1 MSKDELHYDNTHITF
16 LEKLWG
22 DGFMSPGGK
31 QEIKKL
37 LKGLNLKK
45 QKILDIGCGSG
56 GITVSLIDDY
66 GAQKVI
72 GVDVEKD
79 VVKVAR
85 DRVSKNGLKDK
96 IDILLIDKS
105 SLPFNKDTFDMVFSK
120 DSFVHIPDKERI
132 FTQVFKVLK
141 PGGVF
146 VFSDWLISHDHKPSK
161 EMEYYL
167 KLEDLGF
174 GMASPLVYSKALK
187 KSGFV
192 AIKKNNRNKWYKDE
206 ARRELEILSGP
217 SRKSYEDI
225 TSKGFIENQINTWK
239 AMIKVLD
246 TGEHCPHH
254 FSAQKPLNKF

>member
-85 DRVSKNGLKDK
+85 DRVSKNGLEDK

-105 SLPFNKDTFDMVFSK
+105 RLPFDN
-120 DSFVHIPDKERI
+120 DSFDIVLHFFLLFLLRCNPLFLLQFIIHFYLYLEF
-132 FTQVFKVLK
+132 FTCF
-141 PGGVF
+141 F
-146 VFSDWLISHDHKPSK
+146 V
-161 EMEYYL
+161 
-167 KLEDLGF
+167 
-174 GMASPLVYSKALK
+174 
-187 KSGFV
+187 
-192 AIKKNNRNKWYKDE
+192 R
-206 ARRELEILSGP
+206 
-217 SRKSYEDI
+217 
-225 TSKGFIENQINTWK
+225 
-239 AMIKVLD
+239 
-246 TGEHCPHH
+246 
-254 FSAQKPLNKF
+254 

>member
-22 DGFMSPGGK
+22 DGFMP
-31 QEIKKL
+31 QVENKKL
-37 LKGLNLKK
+37 KNYWKDWILKNK
-45 QKILDIGCGSG
+45 KILDIGCGSG

-174 GMASPLVYSKALK
+174 GIASPLVYSKALK

-192 AIKKNNRNKWYKDE
+192 AIKKIIEINGTKMR
-206 ARRELEILSGP
+206 LE
-217 SRKSYEDI
+217 
-225 TSKGFIENQINTWK
+225 EN
-239 AMIKVLD
+239 
-246 TGEHCPHH
+246 
-254 FSAQKPLNKF
+254 

>member
-1 MSKDELHYDNTHITF
+1 MSKDEPHYENTHITF

-31 QEIKKL
+31 NEIEKL
-37 LKGLNLKK
+37 LQGLNLKK
-45 QKILDIGCGSG
+45 QKILDIGCGAG

-85 DRVSKNGLKDK
+85 DRVFKNGLKDK
-96 IDILLIDKS
+96 IEILLVDKS
-105 SLPFNKDTFDMVFSK
+105 RLPFNNDSFNMVFSK
-120 DSFVHIPDKERI
+120 DSFVHISDKESI
-132 FTQVFKVLK
+132 FSQVFKILK

-146 VFSDWLISHDHKPSK
+146 VFSDWLISHDRKPSK

-174 GMASPLVYSKALK
+174 GMASPTIYREALK

-192 AIKKNNRNKWYKDE
+192 SIKKNNRNKWYKDE

-217 SRKSYEDI
+217 SRKSYEEI
-225 TSKGFIENQINTWK
+225 TSQNFIENQINTWK

-254 FSAQKPLNKF
+254 FRAQKPLI

>member
-66 GAQKVI
+66 GAQKVT

-146 VFSDWLISHDHKPSK
+146 VFSIQRNHD
-161 EMEYYL
+161 
-167 KLEDLGF
+167 F
-174 GMASPLVYSKALK
+174 LV
-187 KSGFV
+187 
-192 AIKKNNRNKWYKDE
+192 
-206 ARRELEILSGP
+206 
-217 SRKSYEDI
+217 
-225 TSKGFIENQINTWK
+225 
-239 AMIKVLD
+239 
-246 TGEHCPHH
+246 
-254 FSAQKPLNKF
+254 

>member
-1 MSKDELHYDNTHITF
+1 MSKDEIHYDNTHITF
-16 LEKLWG
+16 LEKIWG

-31 QEIKKL
+31 QEIEKL
-37 LKGLNLKK
+37 LKGLSLKE
-45 QKILDIGCGSG
+45 QKILDIGCGAG
-56 GITVSLIDDY
+56 GITVSLINDY

-96 IDILLIDKS
+96 IDILLVGKS
-105 SLPFNKDTFDMVFSK
+105 RLPFNDNSFDLVFSK
-120 DSFVHIPDKERI
+120 DSFVHISDKERI
-132 FTQVFKVLK
+132 FNQVFKVLK

-174 GMASPLVYSKALK
+174 GMASPLIYSKALK

-217 SRKSYEDI
+217 SRKSYEEI
-225 TSKGFIENQINTWK
+225 TSQSFIENQSFIFKSN
-239 AMIKVLD
+239 LY
-246 TGEHCPHH
+246 
-254 FSAQKPLNKF
+254 

>member
-96 IDILLIDKS
+96 
-105 SLPFNKDTFDMVFSK
+105 
-120 DSFVHIPDKERI
+120 
-132 FTQVFKVLK
+132 
-141 PGGVF
+141 
-146 VFSDWLISHDHKPSK
+146 
-161 EMEYYL
+161 
-167 KLEDLGF
+167 
-174 GMASPLVYSKALK
+174 K
-187 KSGFV
+187 K
-192 AIKKNNRNKWYKDE
+192 
-206 ARRELEILSGP
+206 
-217 SRKSYEDI
+217 
-225 TSKGFIENQINTWK
+225 
-239 AMIKVLD
+239 
-246 TGEHCPHH
+246 
-254 FSAQKPLNKF
+254 QKIR

>member
-1 MSKDELHYDNTHITF
+1 MNYIMTIR
-16 LEKLWG
+16 
-22 DGFMSPGGK
+22 
-31 QEIKKL
+31 I
-37 LKGLNLKK
+37 
-45 QKILDIGCGSG
+45 SG

-161 EMEYYL
+161 EM
-167 KLEDLGF
+167 
-174 GMASPLVYSKALK
+174 
-187 KSGFV
+187 
-192 AIKKNNRNKWYKDE
+192 
-206 ARRELEILSGP
+206 
-217 SRKSYEDI
+217 
-225 TSKGFIENQINTWK
+225 
-239 AMIKVLD
+239 
-246 TGEHCPHH
+246 
-254 FSAQKPLNKF
+254 